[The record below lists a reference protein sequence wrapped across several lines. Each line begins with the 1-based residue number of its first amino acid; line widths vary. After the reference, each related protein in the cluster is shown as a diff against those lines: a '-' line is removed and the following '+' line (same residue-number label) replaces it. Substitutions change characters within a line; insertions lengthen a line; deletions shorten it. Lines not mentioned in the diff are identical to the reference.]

1 MLGDLPPSAQ
11 RVLARANRISLP
23 RGCAAPLRHT
33 RLRQALCHA
42 ATVRAT
48 YRALAPAAQ
57 AALHQLRT
65 QRGGISPQA
74 LMRAYGPVR
83 SWRQLAADPRPQ
95 TLSEQLVLLGWL
107 LPRPAAPRHPPRYV
121 LPPEL
126 RRWLPRPL
134 TIPSVSAP
142 PLAVAPAPL
151 PLAVRGAVTLL
162 LACAERPL
170 GLTPAGQVTRAA
182 LRRLEPR
189 LAPLAPAA
197 CAALVAWLVP
207 LLAALDVISR
217 QPGAGTLTLAGQRF
231 LALPA
236 DQQRGL
242 LYRAWIAHPD
252 PDAWLDRLLIDR
264 RGIDWPLL
272 RRRLCAWVAALPV
285 GQRSTPAA
293 LYPAL
298 VTTLGPLADA
308 QTHGFRRVDR
318 APWQPRRAATIFEA
332 AVRGPLYWLGL
343 VDWQPALDTGQ
354 AVADGW
360 PAPDAYVFRL
370 PWEEAAALGAP
381 ADAAGPAGALGAAM
395 VPDDQVDT
403 TARGVSLAPGSTAT
417 PAWRYGAAGQ
427 LLVPHTAGAAA
438 ALRLLPFVD
447 WAGTSSTTTTYQLT
461 VASLAR
467 AIGEGRSLDTLW
479 ALLAAQAGP
488 LPTGWRSGLDAPA
501 PRLRVVQAAVLIAEQ
516 PTQLEQACR
525 ARSVRRHIAQRL
537 APGIAF
543 VQAHH
548 LPQLARALQ
557 RQAIPCLMPPATVPV
572 TASVA
577 SLSPGDQAALWLA
590 CVFYRQ
596 FAPADAPLLPDAL
609 LEAQLRAALPPA
621 LRAAAEAAI
630 ARLRPPP
637 PMVPPPPATP
647 GPPPTLHRL
656 RQALARQRPVE
667 LTYYTAGRDAWS
679 QRTVRPLAL
688 EQRGDAWYLR
698 AYCAVRDAERTFRV
712 DRIGAMTMA

>member
-1 MLGDLPPSAQ
+1 MNQWAAMLGDLPPSAQ

-65 QRGGISPQA
+65 QRGGISPRA
-74 LMRAYGPVR
+74 LTRAYGPVR

-170 GLTPAGQVTRAA
+170 DCTPAGQVTRAA

-298 VTTLGPLADA
+298 ATTLGPLADA

-318 APWQPRRAATIFEA
+318 APWQPRRAATIFAA
-332 AVRGPLYWLGL
+332 AVRGPLYWLG
-343 VDWQPALDTGQ
+343 WWIGSRRWIPARR
-354 AVADGW
+354 W
-360 PAPDAYVFRL
+360 PT
-370 PWEEAAALGAP
+370 
-381 ADAAGPAGALGAAM
+381 AGPRRM
-395 VPDDQVDT
+395 P
-403 TARGVSLAPGSTAT
+403 
-417 PAWRYGAAGQ
+417 
-427 LLVPHTAGAAA
+427 
-438 ALRLLPFVD
+438 
-447 WAGTSSTTTTYQLT
+447 TSSGYL
-461 VASLAR
+461 
-467 AIGEGRSLDTLW
+467 GR
-479 ALLAAQAGP
+479 
-488 LPTGWRSGLDAPA
+488 
-501 PRLRVVQAAVLIAEQ
+501 RLRHW
-516 PTQLEQACR
+516 TR
-525 ARSVRRHIAQRL
+525 
-537 APGIAF
+537 
-543 VQAHH
+543 
-548 LPQLARALQ
+548 
-557 RQAIPCLMPPATVPV
+557 
-572 TASVA
+572 
-577 SLSPGDQAALWLA
+577 
-590 CVFYRQ
+590 
-596 FAPADAPLLPDAL
+596 
-609 LEAQLRAALPPA
+609 
-621 LRAAAEAAI
+621 
-630 ARLRPPP
+630 
-637 PMVPPPPATP
+637 
-647 GPPPTLHRL
+647 PPTLL
-656 RQALARQRPVE
+656 
-667 LTYYTAGRDAWS
+667 G
-679 QRTVRPLAL
+679 
-688 EQRGDAWYLR
+688 LR
-698 AYCAVRDAERTFRV
+698 AHWVRQWCRTTRWIRRRVGLAWHQGALPRPPGGMAQRASCSCRIPPVPRRRCGCCPSLIGRARAVPPQP
-712 DRIGAMTMA
+712 IS